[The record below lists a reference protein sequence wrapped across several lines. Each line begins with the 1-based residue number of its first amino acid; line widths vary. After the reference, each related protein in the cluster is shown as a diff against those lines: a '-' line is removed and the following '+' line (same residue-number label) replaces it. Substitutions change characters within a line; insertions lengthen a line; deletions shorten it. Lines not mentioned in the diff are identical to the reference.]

1 MKVRGLHSEL
11 VWHIGPFSDTTAAER
26 VAGEPPT
33 SKIQRKVDFHMAL
46 KADQKVAFSL
56 QATDEVGNP
65 GEFEGTI
72 VYSVDDESIVTLTD
86 NGDGT
91 GEVAATGTLGTAVLS
106 AEATRT
112 SDSKVFMGSVSV
124 DVIAGDV
131 EVIDIVLGTPEEATP
146 DV

>member
-1 MKVRGLHSEL
+1 
-11 VWHIGPFSDTTAAER
+11 
-26 VAGEPPT
+26 
-33 SKIQRKVDFHMAL
+33 MAL

-65 GEFEGTI
+65 GEFVGTI
-72 VYSVDDESIVTLTD
+72 VFSVDDASIVTLTD

-112 SDSKVFMGSVSV
+112 SDSKVFMGSVSI

-131 EVIDIVLGTPEEATP
+131 EVIDIVLGEPEEATP